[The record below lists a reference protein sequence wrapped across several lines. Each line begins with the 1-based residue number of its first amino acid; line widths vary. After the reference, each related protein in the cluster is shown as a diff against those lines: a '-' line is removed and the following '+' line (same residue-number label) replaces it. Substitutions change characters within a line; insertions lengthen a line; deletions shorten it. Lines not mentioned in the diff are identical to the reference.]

1 MLNTKNKY
9 IMIPVK
15 AYAAESASAPL
26 APFNFERRELREQ
39 DVLIEILFSG
49 VCHSDLHQVRD
60 EWGGSMYPMVP
71 GHEIVGK
78 IIKTGSKATKF
89 TIGQTAGV
97 GVMVDSCRECK
108 PCKTYMEQYCAE
120 GMTGTYNGL
129 ERDKTTIAQGGYST
143 QIVCDERWVYHIADN
158 LDLAGVAPLLCAG
171 ITTYSPLKYANVKPG
186 DKVAVA
192 GLGGLGHMA
201 VKFAVAMGAEVTM
214 LSTSPSKETD
224 ALKLGAHHF
233 VLSTDDVAM
242 AALESQF
249 DVVLDAVSGNHDYEI
264 YLKLLG
270 VSGKLLVV
278 GLPKDEPKLNPFE
291 LIKNRRCIIGSM
303 IGGTVETQEM
313 LDFCAEKNIV
323 ADVEVISMDYINEA
337 YERMI
342 KNDVKYRFVIDMAS
356 MK

>member
-1 MLNTKNKY
+1 
-9 IMIPVK
+9 MITVK
-15 AYAAESASAPL
+15 AFAAQNAAAPL
-26 APFNFERRELREQ
+26 APFDFERRELKAQ
-39 DVLIEILFSG
+39 DVLIDILFSG

-78 IIKTGSKATKF
+78 VIKVGSEVKKF
-89 TIGQTAGV
+89 VPGNTAGI

-108 PCKTYMEQYCAE
+108 PCKNQMEQYCAE
-120 GMTGTYNGL
+120 GMTGTYNGF

-143 QIVCDERWVYHIADN
+143 QIVCDERWVYHVADS
-158 LDLAGVAPLLCAG
+158 LDMAGVAPLLCAG
-171 ITTYSPLKYANVKPG
+171 ITTYSPLKYANVKAG

-214 LSTSPSKETD
+214 LSTSPSKEAD
-224 ALKLGAHHF
+224 ARKLGAHNF
-233 VLSTDDVAM
+233 VLSTDEAAM
-242 AALESQF
+242 KKLESHF

-264 YLKLLG
+264 YLKLLD
-270 VSGKLLVV
+270 VNGKLLVV
-278 GLPKDEPKLNPFE
+278 GLPKDQPKVNTFE

-303 IGGTVETQEM
+303 IGGTAETQEM

-323 ADVEVISMDYINEA
+323 ADVEVIPMQYINDA
-337 YERMI
+337 YERML

-356 MK
+356 LKQA